1 MAAKVAKAIP
11 PMLATPAKAMP
22 RGDDWAT
29 EVKWDGV
36 RVMARIDGD
45 DLMLTSRNLLDI
57 TGRYPEL
64 GGLTE
69 ALKGRGVVVLDGEVV
84 AFGEDGRP
92 SFQRLQERM
101 HVASAAGVRAR
112 MADVPILYAIFDVVV
127 LGGNTLFDQPWTA
140 RRELLESLEL
150 NGASW
155 QVPAAHLGAEA
166 GASVFD
172 ATKEAGLEGVV
183 TKRTNSRYE
192 PGKRSRNWLKVKHT
206 RSQELVI
213 GGWASGEGRR
223 AGRIGALLMGYY
235 DEHGALHYAG
245 NVGTGFTERMLEELE
260 ATFAP
265 LVRPDP
271 PFAEPPRLPNVTWLD
286 PKLIAEVAFTEWT
299 REGTMRHP
307 SFKGLRD
314 DKPAAEVVRE
324 S

>member
-1 MAAKVAKAIP
+1 VGTKVPKAIP
-11 PMLATPAKAMP
+11 PMLATLAKAMP

-45 DLMLTSRNLLDI
+45 DLLLTSRNLLDI
-57 TGRYPEL
+57 TVRYPEL
-64 GGLTE
+64 AGLTD
-69 ALKGRGVVVLDGEVV
+69 ALKGRGVAVLDGEVV

-92 SFQRLQERM
+92 SFQRLQERL
-101 HVASAAGVRAR
+101 HIASAAGVRAR

-127 LGGNTLFDQPWTA
+127 LGGETLFDKPWSA
-140 RRELLESLEL
+140 RRALLESLEL
-150 NGASW
+150 KGPSW

-166 GASVFD
+166 GAAVFE
-172 ATKEAGLEGVV
+172 ATKQTGLEGVV
-183 TKRTNSRYE
+183 TKRVTSLYE
-192 PGKRSRNWLKVKHT
+192 PGKRSRHWLKVKHT
-206 RSQELVI
+206 KSQELVI
-213 GGWASGEGRR
+213 GGWAAGEGRR

-235 DEHGALHYAG
+235 DDTGALHYAG
-245 NVGTGFTERMLEELE
+245 NVGTGFTERMLNEL
-260 ATFAP
+260 AAMFAP

-271 PFAEPPRLPNVTWLD
+271 PFVDPPRLPNVTWLE
-286 PKLIAEVAFTEWT
+286 PELIAEVEFSEWT

-314 DKPAAEVVRE
+314 DKPATEVVRE